1 MQNNI
6 DKSITVKSIIRAVD
20 ILKCLRD
27 GLDSI
32 TEISKQ
38 LNLGKGTVHR
48 LLKTLEDSG
57 FVIQDV
63 VNRKYYLGPFVI
75 SLASNPMISH
85 QRLVM
90 CAHHEMQQLRD
101 HINETIVLQVRIG
114 MLRVCLEEISSNHNI
129 KFTLGKGFVS
139 SLLTG
144 SGGKILLSE
153 LEPSELK
160 LLLKNLKYSTEG
172 NERISS
178 DKDLLA
184 ELAEI
189 KKQGY
194 ATSFGE
200 LIDAAASISVPIR
213 NYVIPAALSVAGP
226 DFRFTNMMDYLEE
239 IKESANRISQNLGDT
254 GHV

>member
-1 MQNNI
+1 MQNYTE
-6 DKSITVKSIIRAVD
+6 KVTTVKSINRAVD

-27 GLDSI
+27 GLDSV
-32 TEISKQ
+32 TEISRH
-38 LNLGKGTVHR
+38 LDLGKGTVHR

-63 VNRKYYLGPFVI
+63 LNRKYYLGPFVI

-85 QRLVM
+85 HRLVM
-90 CAHHEMQQLRD
+90 CAYHDMTLLRD
-101 HINETIVLQVRIG
+101 HINETIVLQVRAG
-114 MLRVCLEEISSNHNI
+114 TQRVCLEEIPSNHNI

-144 SGGKILLSE
+144 SGGKVLLSE
-153 LEPSELK
+153 LEADELG
-160 LLLKNLKYSTEG
+160 LVLKNLQYSTKDKK
-172 NERISS
+172 NPS
-178 DKDLLA
+178 DKELIA
-184 ELAEI
+184 ELEKI
-189 KKQGY
+189 IKQGY

-226 DFRFTNMMDYLEE
+226 DFRFNNMMDYLEE
-239 IKESANRISQNLGDT
+239 IKESAKRISNNLICT
-254 GHV
+254 GNG